1 MYKFLERYHDQIL
14 GVLSGFDRVVFHGTI
29 RRLHEGF
36 YNNRREKVARGM
48 QEYLWENGILFK
60 DYKDRINGI
69 SRMVKKQS
77 MAPFHQQGLVV
88 RHLRGPADKEAVAK
102 AIALEQGIAQGP
114 VCALTAMEPGQTFEH
129 RGTHM
134 VVTLK
139 PCPVVYHY
147 QIHPEVGW
155 MYGRIQTWFPFE
167 IQIGING
174 REWLAR
180 QMDRAGI
187 GYVRQGNCFV
197 WIENFARAQELMNEQ
212 LNSSWPPLLGG
223 IGRQLNPAHE
233 EIFGQFP
240 CGYYW
245 TCFESEWASDVVFGE
260 EACLRRLAPKL
271 TRHAV
276 MNLSSA
282 DVMRYLGRRVNR
294 SGEIPAYFSGEIQRD
309 FKRRVEGERVKFRI
323 NANSVK
329 FYDKAYSEVGSVL
342 RAAETT
348 LNNVDDLRVY
358 RPKEGGAEDDLQW
371 RRMRRGIADLRRR
384 AEVSEKANQRLMD
397 ALAVVDDSRTVE
409 ELTGR
414 MQKPVMWN
422 GRRVRALRPWGED
435 RRLLEAV
442 NRGEF
447 VLNGLRN
454 RDLQALLYDRQAE
467 TAAEKRRRSAAV
479 SRKLRMLRAH
489 GVLRKVSRTH
499 RYQVTE
505 QGRVALTAVLTTAA
519 TSLAQLSGLKAA

>member
-14 GVLSGFDRVVFHGTI
+14 GVQSGFDRLVFHGTI

-48 QEYLWENGILFK
+48 QEYLWENGIRFK
-60 DYKDRINGI
+60 DYRDRLDGI
-69 SRMVKKQS
+69 SKAIKQQS
-77 MAPFHQQGLVV
+77 MAPFREQGLTVKY
-88 RHLRGPADKEAVAK
+88 LPGASDKEALAK
-102 AIALEQGIAQGP
+102 AIACEQGIASGP
-114 VCALTAMEPGQTFEH
+114 ICAFSAMEPGQTFEH
-129 RGTHM
+129 RGTHI
-134 VVTLK
+134 VVKLK

-147 QIHPEVGW
+147 QIHPQVGW

-174 REWLAR
+174 REWLSR
-180 QMDRAGI
+180 QMDKAGI
-187 GYVRQGNCFV
+187 GYRRQGNCFV
-197 WIENFARAQELMNEQ
+197 WIEDFPRAQELLKAQ
-212 LNSSWPPLLGG
+212 LETAWVEFLSE
-223 IGRQLNPAHE
+223 IGRALNPAHE
-233 EIFGQFP
+233 EIFRQFP

-245 TCFESEWASDVVFGE
+245 TCFESEWATDVVFR
-260 EACLRRLAPKL
+260 EAGFLRSLVPKL
-271 TRHAV
+271 TRHG
-276 MNLSSA
+276 MLNLSCA
-282 DVMRYLGRRVNR
+282 DVMRFLGRRVNQ
-294 SGEIPAYFSGEIQRD
+294 SGAIPEYFTGEIQQD
-309 FKRRVEGERVKFRI
+309 LKRRVEGERVKFRI

-329 FYDKAYSEVGSVL
+329 WYDKAYSQVGSVL

-358 RPKEGGAEDDLQW
+358 RPKEGGREDDLDW
-371 RRMRRGIADLRRR
+371 RRMRRGIADLNRR
-384 AEVSEKANQRLMD
+384 AEVSENANRRLID
-397 ALAVVDDSRTVE
+397 ALAAVDDSRTVE

-414 MQKPVMWN
+414 MQEPAKWG

-442 NRGEF
+442 SRGEF

-454 RDLQALLYDRQAE
+454 RDLQGLLYDSPAD
-467 TAAEKRRRSAAV
+467 TAAERRRRSAAV

-505 QGRVALTAVLTTAA
+505 EGRVALTAILTTAA
-519 TSLAQLSGLKAA
+519 TSLAQLSALKAA